1 VNKPLKLAVQVSHL
15 SLASLSTMV
24 FPVVMLSVY
33 DFSEA
38 QGGNSCIRAVDICEN
53 IFDRILDFID
63 NINVSNNERTIPS

>member
-1 VNKPLKLAVQVSHL
+1 
-15 SLASLSTMV
+15 MV